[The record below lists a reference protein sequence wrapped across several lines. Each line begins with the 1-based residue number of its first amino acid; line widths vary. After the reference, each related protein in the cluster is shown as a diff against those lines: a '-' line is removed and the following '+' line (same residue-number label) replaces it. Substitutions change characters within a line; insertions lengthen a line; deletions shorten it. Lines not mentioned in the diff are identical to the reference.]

1 MFPTL
6 GGAWDPV
13 APAQSPSDWPAALWH
28 GTPEGQL
35 PTDAGCS
42 PSTGTTLCALLK
54 NSGWQRIPGG
64 FLSSKPSIPP
74 GHLAGESSVA
84 ETARFLAEAPGLS
97 VSVRVPGISQ
107 G

>member
-13 APAQSPSDWPAALWH
+13 APAQSPSNWPAPLWR
-28 GTPEGQL
+28 GTSEGQL
-35 PTDAGCS
+35 PADAGYS

-54 NSGWQRIPGG
+54 SADRQRIPDG

-74 GHLAGESSVA
+74 GRPAGESSVA
-84 ETARFLAEAPGLS
+84 QTARFLAEAPGLS
-97 VSVRVPGISQ
+97 VRVPGPGQ